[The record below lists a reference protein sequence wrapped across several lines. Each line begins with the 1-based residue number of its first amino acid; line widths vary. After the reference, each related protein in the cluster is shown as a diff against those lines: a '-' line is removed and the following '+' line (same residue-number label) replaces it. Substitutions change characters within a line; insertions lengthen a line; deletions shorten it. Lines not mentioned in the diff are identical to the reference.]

1 MKPDTTLS
9 LFPAACSRRSVL
21 LTIAGAAAQLAGCG
35 GGGTGVAGLSS
46 GGTGSFTSGTITG
59 FGSIIVNGIRYDDS
73 SAALLPINS
82 TANASLLQLG
92 MVVTIEGSIVTP
104 AASAGAL
111 PTATATRIRFGS
123 EWEGPV
129 GNITTTSFDILGH
142 TVDVLT
148 STIFSG
154 NNGTSPVTKISDLNT
169 NCYAEVYGYVNQT
182 NGRLQAS
189 RIDVTTTQPT
199 EYKLSGTI
207 TSITGNTALLGAT
220 SITWSP
226 SYALPTGVTSGSF
239 VRVILNNTSTASAG
253 TATRIEL
260 VDSLLGDLS
269 STQDYEAEIHGTI
282 TAYTSNTSFS
292 VNGIPVNATTAQI
305 TGTLAAG
312 VTVEVTGS
320 IRAGQLIATQIEV
333 ETSTQIA
340 SQTFEFYGQISNL
353 NTSTH
358 TFVLRGLSFS
368 YDTTNTI
375 LNGVNFALNSAPMV
389 KVKAIQNANG
399 QLFATE
405 IDLQT

>member
-9 LFPAACSRRSVL
+9 LFPAVCSRRSAL

-46 GGTGSFTSGTITG
+46 GGTGSFTSGTVTG

-82 TANASLLQLG
+82 TANASSLKLG
-92 MVVTIEGSIVTP
+92 MVVTIEGSNVAP
-104 AASAGAL
+104 AASTGAL
-111 PTATATRIRFGS
+111 PTATATRISYGS

-154 NNGTSPVTKISDLNT
+154 NNGTSPVTKIADLNT
-169 NCYAEVYGYVNQT
+169 SCYAEVYGYVNQT

-189 RIDVTTTQPT
+189 RIEVTTTVPT
-199 EYKLSGTI
+199 EYKLTGTI

-220 SITWSP
+220 TITWSP

-260 VDSLLGDLS
+260 VTSLLGNLS
-269 STQDYEAEIHGTI
+269 STEDYEAEIHGTI

-312 VTVEVTGS
+312 VTVEITGS
-320 IRAGQLIATQIEV
+320 IRAGQLIATQVEV

-353 NTSTH
+353 NNSTY

-368 YDTTNTI
+368 YDTTTI